1 MPTCPACGAAIAAG
15 SRFCPACGAAALAT
29 TAAAADPWIGQVVNG
44 KFRVE
49 ALIGQ
54 GGMGRVYRA
63 LHLTLE
69 RPVVLKMLHRG
80 LTSDPSVAQRFHREA
95 KAASRLTHPNSIQV
109 LDFGEAEDGT
119 LFMAMEHLGG
129 RDLGALIAEAG
140 PLPEARIVRIGAQ
153 VLEALGE
160 AHAQGVIHRDLKPE
174 NVMVEDRRN
183 EPDHVTVLDFG
194 IAKISDPGPGE
205 GTLTQA
211 GLVCGTPQYMSP
223 EQARGRPLDPR
234 SDLYAMGVMLYQM
247 ASARLPFEA
256 DTPVGYLTKHITE
269 PPAPLRERC
278 PDLAV
283 SPRLEALVGRALSK
297 EPAGRPPSADA
308 FRAELLACLRPAGAA
323 PDPAREDRPP
333 ARRSPLPWVAGLA
346 ALAAAGGLVAWA
358 VTARRAPT
366 PISAATPTAIPTPTP
381 AAPQAPASTPPA
393 TAAPTATQ
401 APTQAPTAPQAPAAP
416 ARDPRLA
423 RALYER
429 AEARRKA
436 LDTAAAIALYLK
448 AEEADPALPELHKK
462 LGQCYQ
468 LQGDI
473 PRARAHYRKYLA
485 TSPPDAD
492 RIQASLEMLR

>member
-1 MPTCPACGAAIAAG
+1 MRGVPTCPACHAAIAAG

-29 TAAAADPWIGQVVNG
+29 TGATADPWIGQVVNG
-44 KFRVE
+44 KYRVE

-80 LTSDPSVAQRFHREA
+80 LTSDPSVARRFHREA
-95 KAASRLTHPNSIQV
+95 KAASRLAHPNSIQV

-129 RDLGALIAEAG
+129 RDLAAVIADAG
-140 PLPEARIVRIGAQ
+140 PMPEERIVRVGAQ

-160 AHAQGVIHRDLKPE
+160 AHAQGIIHRDLKPE

-194 IAKISDPGPGE
+194 IAKISDPGAGE

-234 SDLYAMGVMLYQM
+234 SDLYSMGVMLYQM

-256 DTPVGYLTKHITE
+256 DTPVGFLTKHITE
-269 PPAPLRERC
+269 PPAPMRERC
-278 PDLAV
+278 PGLAV
-283 SPRLEALVGRALSK
+283 SPRLEALVARALAK
-297 EPAGRPPSADA
+297 EPAGRPPTADA
-308 FRAELLACLRPAGAA
+308 FRAELLACLQPAAAA
-323 PDPAREDRPP
+323 PRPAREGPP
-333 ARRSPLPWVAGLA
+333 AARRSPLPWVAGLA
-346 ALAAAGGLVAWA
+346 ALAAAGSLGAWA
-358 VTARRAPT
+358 VTARRPPAAAS
-366 PISAATPTAIPTPTP
+366 SATATPTAPAPPT
-381 AAPQAPASTPPA
+381 SSA
-393 TAAPTATQ
+393 T
-401 APTQAPTAPQAPAAP
+401 PTAPATGTPTAPSTGTPTAP

-423 RALYER
+423 RTLFER
-429 AEARRKA
+429 AEAKRKG

-448 AEEADPALPELHKK
+448 AEEADPGLPDVHKK

-473 PRARAHYRKYLA
+473 PRARAHYRRYL
-485 TSPPDAD
+485 TTHPPDAD